1 MDFIYTKNSGRRG
14 LSFRYTKN
22 VVRRRLDF
30 IYTKNAVRRRLDFIY
45 TKNLG
50 GKIMEKQWFIQKF
63 SALRAPIFEET
74 LRKIR

>member
-30 IYTKNAVRRRLDFIY
+30 IYTKNAARRRLNYIY
-45 TKNLG
+45 TKNWV
-50 GKIMEKQWFIQKF
+50 GKMMEKQWFIEKIF
-63 SALRAPIFEET
+63 RAARAHF
-74 LRKIR
+74 LKNFFVR